1 MSSEKPF
8 YLYKGDDAVFDGI
21 NKIEIS
27 VTSTTTD
34 LSRFSGMFQLGEFKQ
49 IGALTNGFMKVE
61 LTREYTSKFLYG
73 PLKGAF
79 RLLDAKGRIK
89 TIANNLNFYITDDIS
104 LLEQNGP
111 IVLPDIT
118 VDGDQ
123 FHVEVQIDVP
133 LTQYGDLEGKPRIN
147 DIEING
153 NKTGDYY
160 GLQQKLTAGDHISL
174 VNDTIGVIVDNEL
187 SDESSH
193 PVENQVV
200 KAALDANSSAIETHI
215 ADKDNP
221 HEVTK
226 SQVGLGNVDNTAD
239 LDKPI
244 STATQAALNQKQPN
258 LTEAQLTAVN
268 SGIDSTKVAQ
278 IATNAN
284 NISTNAGNIAI
295 NTADITAIE
304 NLIPNQATT
313 SNQLAD
319 KNFVNSSIATNTAN
333 FIGTFNSVAEL
344 EAYSG
349 TVTNNDYAFVV
360 GLDSDGNTVYNR
372 YKYSTV
378 TTPAG
383 WVFEYALNNSSF
395 TAAQWDAI
403 NSGITAAL
411 VTQIG
416 TNKDNITSLQSLKL
430 DKSEASTTYATKTEL
445 SSKQDTI
452 SDLDTIRSGAA
463 AGAVALPLTGG
474 TLTGNLIN
482 RTGDTYVKQLRL
494 SSPAS
499 SSPNKII
506 DILPQNNDIHI
517 TYNYEVNTP
526 ARIVRYNNGAYN
538 DPVLWS
544 SNKAAANG
552 VASLD
557 ANTKVPLAQLP
568 VDNALSASS
577 ENPVQNKVIY
587 AAIGDVETLLN
598 NLNSGD
604 YNE

>member
-1 MSSEKPF
+1 MNEKPF

-21 NKIEIS
+21 NKIEIV

-34 LSRFSGMFQLGEFKQ
+34 LTRFSGMFQLGEFKQ
-49 IGALTNGFMKVE
+49 IGSLADGHMKIE
-61 LTREYTSKFLYG
+61 LTRDYTRNFLFG
-73 PLKGAF
+73 PIKGAF

-104 LLEQNGP
+104 LLEQNEP

-118 VDGDQ
+118 IDGDQ
-123 FHVEVQIDVP
+123 FHLEVQIDVP

-174 VNDTIGVIVDNEL
+174 VDDTIGVIVDNEL

-226 SQVGLGNVDNTAD
+226 AQVGLGNVDNTAD

-244 STATQAALNQKQPN
+244 STAMQTALNGKQAN
-258 LTEAQLTAVN
+258 LTQVQLDAVN
-268 SGIDSTKVAQ
+268 SGATSAKIAAIAQ
-278 IATNAN
+278 NTQ
-284 NISTNAGNIAI
+284 AI
-295 NTADITAIE
+295 GGINE
-304 NLIPNQATT
+304 KIPNQA
-313 SNQLAD
+313 SAENQLAD

-349 TVTNNDYAFVV
+349 SVTNNDYAFVIDI
-360 GLDSDGNTVYNR
+360 DSDGNTVYNR
-372 YKYSTV
+372 YKY
-378 TTPAG
+378 TTTTNPAS
-383 WVFEYALNNSSF
+383 WQFEYALNNSSF
-395 TAAQWDAI
+395 TAAQWEAI
-403 NSGITAAL
+403 NSGITATLAA
-411 VTQIG
+411 QIT
-416 TNKDNITSLQSLKL
+416 TNANNITSLQTNKL
-430 DKSEASTTYATKTEL
+430 DKTEAANTYLTQANAATTYLTQSSASSTYASKTEL
-445 SSKQDTI
+445 TNGLATKQDTI
-452 SDLDTIRSGAA
+452 SDLATIRSGAA
-463 AGAVALPLTGG
+463 AGATAL
-474 TLTGNLIN
+474 
-482 RTGDTYVKQLRL
+482 Q
-494 SSPAS
+494 AS
-499 SSPNKII
+499 
-506 DILPQNNDIHI
+506 D
-517 TYNYEVNTP
+517 
-526 ARIVRYNNGAYN
+526 
-538 DPVLWS
+538 
-544 SNKAAANG
+544 
-552 VASLD
+552 
-557 ANTKVPLAQLP
+557 
-568 VDNALSASS
+568 VDNALSPTS

-587 AAIGDVETLLN
+587 AAIGDIETLLN